1 VSRRFVLTILLGN
14 TAAFGGEVADALTAL
29 ATRLRRGIYSPL
41 EVGDTGLVTVD
52 GKDVGH
58 WLVESSLKTY
68 LVGNAYEFQ
77 AEDPEHAVEQYHNAM
92 AELDTTEANFVRE
105 VE

>member
-41 EVGDTGLVTVD
+41 EVGDTGVVTVD
-52 GKDVGH
+52 GETVGH
-58 WLVESSLKTY
+58 WLVQSTLKTY

-77 AEDPEHAVEQYHNAM
+77 AEDPKHAIEQYHNAV
-92 AELDTTEANFVRE
+92 ADLDTAEVNFVTE